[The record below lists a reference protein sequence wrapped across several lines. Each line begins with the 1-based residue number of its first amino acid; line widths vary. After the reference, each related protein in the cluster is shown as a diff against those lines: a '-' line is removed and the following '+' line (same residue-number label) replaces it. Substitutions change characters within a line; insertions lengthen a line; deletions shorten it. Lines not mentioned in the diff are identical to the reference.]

1 MSIKGNFKEPESVGD
16 EWQGPWG
23 SIMATP
29 HSVASLCLVC
39 NGDRQVIVSYPY
51 RTLNRWKWQ
60 DGEPETL
67 EIQAANHRIKVAGK
81 GLRRLFEAIE
91 LEQLKII
98 RDNDRQKLDASG
110 SLLVYSIQ
118 IEEAG

>member
-1 MSIKGNFKEPESVGD
+1 MSIKGNSKEPDSADD

-39 NGDRQVIVSYPY
+39 NGDRQTMVSYPY

-60 DGEPETL
+60 DGEPESL
-67 EIQAANHRIKVAGK
+67 EIQAANHRIKVVGR

-91 LEQLKII
+91 LEQLKTI
-98 RDNDRQKLDASG
+98 RDNGGKQPDATG
-110 SLLVYSIQ
+110 STCVYSIL
-118 IEEAG
+118 IEEVV